1 MYCGQAPL
9 GFARSPLSFI
19 VLLLSH
25 VVLEIEM
32 TSRLF
37 LLSVAALLLISAT
50 ASALILIGRGN
61 DPVHDNNW
69 PAGSLELANLKT
81 RVGWWE
87 GPPFGGGQHNFL
99 YRGDTAAFQAALDL
113 FAKIK
118 TPELRLVV
126 HEGPHHNQFLKEP
139 KDRKSDDR
147 VDWTFT
153 VWNPQ
158 SWNRLYNNPN
168 STFSAQDPN
177 GGFRNSVDPPRL
189 DVFIG
194 GAPQNQGVDWKQV
207 KVPPNVKVEDER
219 ASANGYAPGTG
230 SVVRGDIFDMTTSKP
245 VSGAKL
251 LLEKSGGGEEA
262 ITANAD
268 GHFEK
273 SGIAEGSYT
282 VVAQGEGYAP
292 RMVGY
297 ASFGKDTL
305 RQYTIR
311 LCPPGSIKGRLID
324 TDGKPVAN
332 ATVRADNLM
341 AVDGKGYLPP
351 NKPEVT
357 TDAEGRFELKNLPRG
372 FCQPFAYG
380 KTFYMVE
387 PLKLQAVPA
396 DDVTIKM
403 TLTGSIKL
411 KVAKG
416 DGAPPKENWAWR
428 LEPEGGSKIGSYGG
442 SGNFEQDGTYTLENV
457 PPGKYIVT
465 AQPNPGPAAG
475 LNNAQTIEVKGGVAV
490 DVKFEAK

>member
-1 MYCGQAPL
+1 
-9 GFARSPLSFI
+9 
-19 VLLLSH
+19 
-25 VVLEIEM
+25 M
-32 TSRLF
+32 TRRLF
-37 LLSVAALLLISAT
+37 LLCVAALLFFAGSAG
-50 ASALILIGRGN
+50 ALILVGRGN
-61 DPVHDNNW
+61 DPVRDNNW
-69 PAGSLELANLKT
+69 PAGSLELANLKS

-87 GPPFGGGQHNFL
+87 GPPFGGGEHCFL
-99 YRGDTAAFQAALDL
+99 YRGDTAGFQTALEL

-118 TPELRLVV
+118 SPELRLVV
-126 HEGPHHNQFLKEP
+126 HEGPQRSSFLKDP
-139 KDRKSDDR
+139 KDVKSDDR
-147 VDWTFT
+147 YDWSFT
-153 VWNPQ
+153 VWNPE

-168 STFSAQDPN
+168 TTFSAQDPN

-194 GAPQNQGVDWKQV
+194 GAPQGQGIDWKQV
-207 KVPPNVKVEDER
+207 KIPSNVKVEDER
-219 ASANGYAPGTG
+219 ASANGYAAGSG

-245 VSGAKL
+245 VGGAKV
-251 LLEKSGGGEEA
+251 LLEKSGGGEEV

-273 SGIAEGSYT
+273 SGIPEGSYT

-305 RQYTIR
+305 RQFTIR
-311 LCPPGSIKGRLID
+311 LCPPGAIKGRLID
-324 TDGKPVAN
+324 TGGKPVAN

-351 NKPEVT
+351 GKVETT
-357 TDAEGRFELKNLPRG
+357 TDADGRFELKNLPRG
-372 FCQPFAYG
+372 FCEPFAYG
-380 KTFYMVE
+380 KTHYMLE

-403 TLTGSIKL
+403 VLTGSIKF
-411 KVAKG
+411 KVARA

-442 SGNFEQDGTYTLENV
+442 SGDFSPDGTYTLENV
-457 PPGKYIVT
+457 PPGKYVVT

-475 LNNAQTIEVKGGVAV
+475 LNNAKKIEVKGGAAI
-490 DVKFEAK
+490 DVKFDAK